1 MNMNF
6 GVIRARGCTKDL
18 PHYWLAQTVSHLSS
32 GGGRSANEEEMAT
45 HSSILA
51 WRIPGT
57 EEPGHESVTEQQP
70 QNMTMPT

>member
-51 WRIPGT
+51 WRIPRA
-57 EEPGHESVTEQQP
+57 EEPYRLHSVGSQESD
-70 QNMTMPT
+70 MT

>member
-45 HSSILA
+45 LSSILA
-51 WRIPGT
+51 WRIPRA
-57 EEPGHESVTEQQP
+57 EEPVGLQSMALQSWTP
-70 QNMTMPT
+70 LSD